1 MNIVSRIQFPQ
12 TDAASELYFKVAQSS
27 TDFYAGARKVVLH
40 KGSKISFDT
49 YFNSFYENFYTKY
62 TILQSLYYL
71 LKLEGEFEINIYRE
85 SNQGGKKELLLSHK
99 FQQCQLSDYVKFSLP
114 ELKQDQEAGRIY
126 LEIICLSEQG
136 LFTEGLVVTEQEKQR
151 DVSLGIV
158 TCTFKK
164 EVYVKNTVNAIL
176 QDSLLQDKQ
185 FKVFVVDNGKT
196 LNRGDFESDKVKL
209 ISNRNVGGA
218 GGFTKGLIEALQE
231 GIYTHFLF
239 MDDDIELDSEV
250 IYRLFSLYEYAK
262 QDLSVSG
269 SMLDFYK
276 KHMLYEAGAV
286 YNKYFDKT
294 GNLQYYPFEI
304 TSIKQ
309 NLDLRSSSTL
319 NLLLSEE
326 SIDYGAFWF
335 FSFSKEVI
343 ENIGLPFPFF
353 MKIDDIEFGLRV
365 KQYLD
370 NRIVAFPSFA
380 VWHEPFYAKKPVWD
394 VYYCTRNQ
402 LITNS
407 IHDSLTYLRTIKILT
422 KCIIYNLLRFDYN

>member
-12 TDAASELYFKVAQSS
+12 TDAASELYFKVDQSS
-27 TDFYAGARKVVLH
+27 TDFSAGDPKVVLH

-62 TILQSLYYL
+62 TILHSLYYL
-71 LKLEGEFEINIYRE
+71 LKLEGEFETNVYRE
-85 SNQGGKKELLLSHK
+85 FYESSKKELLFSQK
-99 FQQCQLSDYVKFSLP
+99 FQQCQLSDYVKVSLP
-114 ELKQDQEAGRIY
+114 ELRQDKEAGRIY
-126 LEIICLSEQG
+126 LEITCLSEQG

-196 LNRGDFESDKVKL
+196 LNKGDFEIDKVKL

-262 QDLSVSG
+262 QDFSVSG

-286 YNKYFDKT
+286 YNKYFDNAGK
-294 GNLQYYPFEI
+294 LQY
-304 TSIKQ
+304 
-309 NLDLRSSSTL
+309 
-319 NLLLSEE
+319 
-326 SIDYGAFWF
+326 
-335 FSFSKEVI
+335 
-343 ENIGLPFPFF
+343 
-353 MKIDDIEFGLRV
+353 
-365 KQYLD
+365 
-370 NRIVAFPSFA
+370 
-380 VWHEPFYAKKPVWD
+380 
-394 VYYCTRNQ
+394 
-402 LITNS
+402 
-407 IHDSLTYLRTIKILT
+407 
-422 KCIIYNLLRFDYN
+422 